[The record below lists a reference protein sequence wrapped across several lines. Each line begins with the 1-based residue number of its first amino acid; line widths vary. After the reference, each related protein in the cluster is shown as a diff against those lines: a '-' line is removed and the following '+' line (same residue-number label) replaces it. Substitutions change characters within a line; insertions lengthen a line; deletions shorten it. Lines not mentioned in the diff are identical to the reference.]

1 MIRIQIVGLSVAIT
15 AMNSMIKRADSG
27 ALFVGSNQPYAARIE
42 LGFHGYDS
50 MGRFYNQGPQPWLL
64 PAFLGV
70 TPIAP
75 AAIWASLQVGGT
87 AMDGL
92 HQVADEVADLS
103 RMLVPKE
110 TLQLHDSIQ
119 VGDA

>member
-1 MIRIQIVGLSVAIT
+1 MIRIQIVGIPAAIN
-15 AMNSMIKRADSG
+15 AMNSMIARANSG
-27 ALFVGSNQPYAARIE
+27 AVYVGSNQPYAARIE